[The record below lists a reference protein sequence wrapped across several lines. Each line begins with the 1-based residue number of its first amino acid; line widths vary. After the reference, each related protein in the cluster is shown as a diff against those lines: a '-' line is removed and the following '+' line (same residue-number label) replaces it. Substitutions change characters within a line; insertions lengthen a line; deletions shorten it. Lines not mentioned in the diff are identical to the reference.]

1 MIDRIH
7 LEDIKEEYI
16 ANSRVIFVNMTHDE
30 FKDFE
35 EENKTVNLIAYQELE
50 DLFRD
55 DVPGYILVVDSRV
68 LPSDRIRNVE
78 VVNSPSLLEYPW
90 QKFTDDNEQYYI
102 TLKTSEDLSI
112 IGVIVPRVLLSKPKR
127 NIKIGGKV

>member
-16 ANSRVIFVNMTHDE
+16 ASRRVIFVNMTHDE

-112 IGVIVPRVLLSKPKR
+112 IGVIVPRVLLSKPKM